1 MDYYGGF
8 RLVRLW
14 WPKILKKPRLRLE
27 KPRLKIPRKT
37 PSPDALFI
45 LAMSF
50 ILFILGGGMFVVVN
64 YESLPEG
71 FMVIGELTRQTVI
84 EGLVAFTFMI
94 IGFIGFIVIYQSTKH
109 VYRPSY
115 AKTLLLIGI
124 ILALVGY
131 VGLNW
136 LFFKKAPGLLGRRR

>member
-1 MDYYGGF
+1 M
-8 RLVRLW
+8 VRLW

-37 PSPDALFI
+37 PSPDAFFI

-64 YESLPEG
+64 YKSLPEG

-94 IGFIGFIVIYQSTKH
+94 IGFIGFMVIYQSTKH
-109 VYRPSY
+109 VYRPNY

-124 ILALVGY
+124 VLALIGY

-136 LFFKKAPGLLGRRR
+136 LLLKKAPGLFGRRR